1 MDGYKDQVPTGR
13 LTLCMAAI
21 NRVSNFPFVLIAS
34 FVIFL
39 FLADPAS
46 SGGGHLPVP
55 VGRLLIKVSRL
66 YNSKDYARAV
76 EVIKKFR
83 KESAH
88 PDYANNPELLFV
100 LGNCYLCLDDYKNA
114 AASYRKALLTRPEHA
129 PTWLNMANAQYNLKD
144 YSGAATSFL
153 KAFELQDKKNPELL
167 YYCGMCRL
175 LSDDSRGAVEIL
187 KRLFRE
193 FPGSGKPQWKEGMAR
208 ALMADDRGREALP
221 WLREIVS
228 GARGERKKQWS
239 QVLLYQYIDLGMNRE
254 ARSLAL
260 ELARSWPE
268 EEPWWTALIHVSLKQ
283 GRMEDALMA
292 LMVVSFLRPLDASET
307 KLLADLNLQAGIPAK
322 ALPVY
327 VELLDSSPSVPL
339 LEYAV
344 YACRS
349 LGDYEKAL
357 ELLEKYPDILS
368 KAPDLMMA
376 RGDMLYG
383 LSRYRAAFDAY
394 VEAARVLN
402 RQNGGHYQDETGR
415 AWFMA
420 GYSAWQAGETERA
433 LRAVQKA
440 EKYPGQRRQAA
451 QLREYLENVLGSS

>member
-1 MDGYKDQVPTGR
+1 MAYLNRVTN
-13 LTLCMAAI
+13 LTLVIMT
-21 NRVSNFPFVLIAS
+21 S

-46 SGGGHLPVP
+46 SGSGQLPVP

-66 YNSKDYARAV
+66 YNSKDYTIAV

-114 AASYRKALLTRPEHA
+114 AASYRKALLIRPEHA
-129 PTWLNMANAQYNLKD
+129 PTWMNMANAQYNLKD

-153 KAFELQDKKNPELL
+153 KAFDLQDKKNPELL

-175 LSDDSRGAVEIL
+175 LSDNSAGAVEIL

-193 FPGSGKPQWKEGMAR
+193 YPKSVKPQWKEGMVR
-208 ALMADDRGREALP
+208 ALMVDDRGREALP
-221 WLREIVS
+221 WLREIVAGS
-228 GARGERKKQWS
+228 RGERKKQWS

-260 ELARSWPE
+260 ELVRSWPE
-268 EEPWWTALIHVSLKQ
+268 EERWWKALIHVSLKQ

-292 LMVVSFLRPLDASET
+292 LMVISYLRPLDASET
-307 KLLADLNLQAGIPAK
+307 RLLADLNLQAGIPAK

-327 VELLDSSPSVPL
+327 VELLNSSPSVPL

-349 LGDYEKAL
+349 LGDHEKAL

-368 KAPDLMMA
+368 KAPDLMMV
-376 RGDMLYG
+376 RGDMLYS

-394 VEAARVLN
+394 VEAAGVMD
-402 RQNGGHYQDETGR
+402 RQHGGHYKDEAGR

-440 EKYPGQRRQAA
+440 EKYPRQRRQAA
-451 QLREYLENVLGSS
+451 QLRGYLENVQGSS